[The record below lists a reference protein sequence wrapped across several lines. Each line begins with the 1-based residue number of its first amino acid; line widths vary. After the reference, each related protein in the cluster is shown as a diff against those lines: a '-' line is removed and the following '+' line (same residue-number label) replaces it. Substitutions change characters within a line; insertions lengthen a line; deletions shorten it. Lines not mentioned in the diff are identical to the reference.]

1 MGSGSPPQG
10 PKPMSAI
17 PSHLLNGSSPLHPSN
32 TTGVRDAR
40 ERESLNSSI
49 RSSFAP
55 RIPAEFNL
63 PETET
68 RTELR
73 RVSDAA
79 ETYNG
84 AVRDSGIAR

>member
-1 MGSGSPPQG
+1 MGSGSPPPG
-10 PKPMSAI
+10 PKPKSAI

-63 PETET
+63 PEIET
-68 RTELR
+68 R

-79 ETYNG
+79 DTYNG
-84 AVRDSGIAR
+84 AVRDSGIVR